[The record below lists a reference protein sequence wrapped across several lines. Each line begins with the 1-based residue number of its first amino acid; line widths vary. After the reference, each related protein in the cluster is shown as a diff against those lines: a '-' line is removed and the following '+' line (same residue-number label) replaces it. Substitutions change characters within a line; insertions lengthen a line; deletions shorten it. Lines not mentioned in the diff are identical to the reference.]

1 MESLPNEI
9 VLIVFSYLKT
19 YDIVYAFYFLKR
31 RYARLIEE
39 FRSFSTS
46 INLINASLPIFNL
59 YYSLIFQSYHINKFN
74 IEKVK
79 IECKMLNKFILNEK
93 IFPRL
98 ESLSIIIRKTN
109 ELTIL
114 LKYFS
119 FFTQLKQLYIRS
131 DVCCCDR
138 ILFEEQV
145 KQNFFQT
152 NKIKLQS
159 LTFATPPCFSISL
172 QDINFEQCLFTN
184 LTLTVRSMN
193 DFCSILSSARQ
204 LRSLC
209 IRVLDTNINHQ
220 NPLTITKSCPHL
232 KYFLFICLNSVS
244 YEIIK
249 NIFKTLISIEK
260 LSFSLVFDY
269 QSGIIDGNRL
279 YNDIFIYLSNLI
291 NLQFE
296 IKFSLS
302 IISNNLIQSFE
313 TPFWLDFSPIGF
325 HSYNH
330 IYTLPFPFH
339 HVDLDQT
346 ILKSQQTRKSK
357 YNWRFVYDIN
367 LYDRIPYT
375 NEFLIYLRN
384 EFINLTTLTLK
395 WKFDLMISIPS
406 LSTWFNLPTIRRLII
421 KLTSLQNPDI
431 IKEFLLCLPNC
442 DTLDCDYILIAR
454 VTSYFR
460 PRHVL
465 NEFGKRLRLLIV
477 DELPSDWKI
486 ETKKRHNIYF
496 HRFRQFFPNIE
507 CPLYY

>member
-39 FRSFSTS
+39 FRSFLTS
-46 INLINASLPIFNL
+46 INLANAPLPIFNL
-59 YYSLIFQSYHINKFN
+59 YYSLIFESYHINKLNVENF
-74 IEKVK
+74 KL
-79 IECKMLNKFILNEK
+79 ECNMLNKLIFNEK

-98 ESLSIIIRKTN
+98 QSLSIIIRKTD
-109 ELTIL
+109 ELSII

-119 FFTQLKQLYIRS
+119 FFTKLKQLYIRS

-138 ILFEEQV
+138 ISFEEQV
-145 KQNFFQT
+145 KQKFFQT
-152 NKIKLQS
+152 NKIQLQS

-172 QDINFEQCLFTN
+172 QDINFEQCLFTS

-193 DFCSILSSARQ
+193 DFCSILGSARQ
-204 LRSLC
+204 LHSLC
-209 IRVLDTNINHQ
+209 IRVLDTTINLQ
-220 NPLTITKSCPHL
+220 SPITIKKSSPHL
-232 KYFLFICLNSVS
+232 KHLLFICLHSVS

-249 NIFKTLISIEK
+249 KIFKTLTSIEK
-260 LSFSLVFDY
+260 LRFSLVFDI
-269 QSGIIDGNRL
+269 QSGIINGNRL
-279 YNDIFIYLSNLI
+279 RDDIFIYLPNLI

-296 IKFSLS
+296 FKSLLS
-302 IISNNLIQSFE
+302 LMSNDLSQSFE
-313 TPFWLDFSPIGF
+313 TPFWLRFSPIGF
-325 HSYNH
+325 HSYYH

-339 HVDLDQT
+339 HLDVDQT
-346 ILKSQQTRKSK
+346 ILNGQQTRKSNR
-357 YNWRFVYDIN
+357 NWCFVHDID
-367 LYDRIPYT
+367 LCDRMPYT

-384 EFINLTTLTLK
+384 EFTRLTTLTLK
-395 WKFDLMISIPS
+395 WKFDLMIFVPS
-406 LSTWFNLPTIRRLII
+406 LSTWFNLPNVRRLII
-421 KLTSLQNPDI
+421 KSSSLQNPEI

-442 DTLDCDYILIAR
+442 DTLDCDYVLIAR
-454 VTSYFR
+454 TTSYFR
-460 PRHVL
+460 RGHVL

-486 ETKKRHNIYF
+486 EKKKRNNVYF

-507 CPLYY
+507 CPLYN

>member
-9 VLIVFSYLKT
+9 VLIVFRYLKT

-39 FRSFSTS
+39 FRSFSTL
-46 INLINASLPIFNL
+46 INLTNASLPIFNL
-59 YYSLIFQSYHINKFN
+59 YYSLLYQTCHINKLN
-74 IEKVK
+74 IESLK
-79 IECKMLNKFILNEK
+79 IECYMLNKFILNEN

-98 ESLSIIIRKTN
+98 ESLSIIIRKIN
-109 ELTIL
+109 DLSIL
-114 LKYFS
+114 FKYFT
-119 FFTQLKQLYIRS
+119 FFTKLKQLYIRS

-138 ILFEEQV
+138 ISFEEQV
-145 KQNFFQT
+145 KLKLFQT
-152 NKIKLQS
+152 NNIQLQS

-193 DFCSILSSARQ
+193 DFCSILHSARQ

-209 IRVLDTNINHQ
+209 IRVLDTTINHQ
-220 NPLTITKSCPHL
+220 NPLTIIKPSQYLKHL
-232 KYFLFICLNSVS
+232 LFICLHSIS
-244 YEIIK
+244 YEIFK
-249 NIFKTLISIEK
+249 NIFKTLTSIEK
-260 LSFSLVFDY
+260 LSFSLVFDI

-279 YNDIFIYLSNLI
+279 RDDIFIYLPNLI

-296 IKFSLS
+296 IKSLLS
-302 IISNNLIQSFE
+302 FISNHIIESFE
-313 TPFWLDFSPIGF
+313 TSFWSRFLPIGF

-339 HVDLDQT
+339 HLDIDQT
-346 ILKSQQTRKSK
+346 ILKCQQTRKSNR
-357 YNWRFVYDIN
+357 NWRFVHDID

-375 NEFLIYLRN
+375 NEFLNYLRN
-384 EFINLTTLTLK
+384 EFTCLKILTLK

-406 LSTWFNLPTIRRLII
+406 LSTWFNLPTVRRLII
-421 KLTSLQNPDI
+421 KSTSLQNPQI

-442 DTLDCDYILIAR
+442 DTLDCDYVLIAR
-454 VTSYFR
+454 ITSYFR
-460 PRHVL
+460 REHIL

-486 ETKKRHNIYF
+486 EKKRRNNVYF
-496 HRFRQFFPNIE
+496 HRFRYFFPNIE
-507 CPLYY
+507 CPLYN